1 MRRASKPAVADQ
13 LRRTP
18 IVEVACQKA
27 GVSRMTYYRW
37 RRDDPAFAAEADAA
51 LAAGRALV
59 SDLAEG
65 QLVAAIRDR
74 SLPAVTYWLRHHHPD
89 YRAKLE
95 VALPEEA
102 LTPEQDALVRRA
114 LALAA
119 GGITDANNETDNG
132 REPDSGRHAGRDG
145 EEPRG
150 AAGDHQG

>member
-1 MRRASKPAVADQ
+1 MRRASRPALLER
-13 LRRTP
+13 LRQTP

-37 RRDDPAFAAEADAA
+37 RKDDPAFAAEADAA

-95 VALPEEA
+95 LALPEEA

-119 GGITDANNETDNG
+119 GAVTSDNEETNG
-132 REPDSGRHAGRDG
+132 QPDPGGHAGGDRA
-145 EEPRG
+145 EPRG
-150 AAGDHQG
+150 AADGHAR

>member
-37 RRDDPAFAAEADAA
+37 RKDDPAFAAETDAA

-89 YRAKLE
+89 YRARLE

-102 LTPEQDALVRRA
+102 LTPEQDSLVRRA

-119 GGITDANNETDNG
+119 GGATSDNDEHHG
-132 REPDSGRHAGRDG
+132 EREPDSTRHARRDVA
-145 EEPRG
+145 EPRG
-150 AAGDHQG
+150 AAGDHAG